1 MGKGGDLEALGLGAA
16 LSRPKRQPHGTPTQ
30 TAAAHWPPPLGPGVL
45 ERDKWLALGETR
57 RMVTLCKTAC
67 GLGTIQPL
75 PLAKGP
81 DGTKCFRRHHTVK
94 AKQPKTC
101 EGIIGRA

>member
-1 MGKGGDLEALGLGAA
+1 MKRPVSAWPYHGPRDNHTAGQLRPLPRIGPRHSDPGCWRLEA
-16 LSRPKRQPHGTPTQ
+16 
-30 TAAAHWPPPLGPGVL
+30 
-45 ERDKWLALGETR
+45 DKWLALGETR
-57 RMVTLCKTAC
+57 KAATLCKMAC
-67 GLGTIQPL
+67 GPGTIQPL